1 MLRLIFLLLAGIASS
16 VDVGHALTLQR
27 PPEYFDLIGELR
39 HARVEDGETLLDIAR
54 RHDLGQN
61 EIVLANPALD
71 RWLPAAGAEVLLPTR
86 YILPNAKRAG
96 LVLNVPEMRLYFFP
110 KPAPGRGPVVI
121 TYPVSVGRMDW
132 RTPTGTTRVT
142 AKQKDPAWYPPASL
156 REEAMAA
163 GQALPA
169 VIPPGPA
176 NPLGRHA
183 LRLGIHGYLIHGTNK
198 PYGVGMRVTHGC
210 LRMYPEDIA
219 ALFNDIPVGTPVQ
232 IVNQPVKVGWLD
244 ETLYLEIHPPLPE
257 DSSENADFERQV
269 MQAISD
275 AIAAENT
282 KYRVLLRETA
292 ITTAIQTRNGI
303 PVAIS
308 R

>member
-1 MLRLIFLLLAGIASS
+1 MLLAGLLAM
-16 VDVGHALTLQR
+16 VRVGQALTLPR
-27 PPEYFDLIGELR
+27 PSLYTDVIGAIGR
-39 HARVEDGETLLDIAR
+39 THVEDGETLLDVAR
-54 RHDLGQN
+54 RHDLGQD
-61 EIVLANPALD
+61 EIVLANPGVD
-71 RWLPAAGAEVLLPTR
+71 RWLPGDGTEILLPAR
-86 YILPNAKRAG
+86 FILPEARRSG
-96 LVLNVPEMRLYFFP
+96 VILNVPEMRLYYFP

-121 TYPVSVGRMDW
+121 THPVSIGRMDW
-132 RTPTGTTRVT
+132 RTPIGTTRVI
-142 AKQKDPAWYPPASL
+142 AKQRDPAWHPPASL
-156 REEAMAA
+156 RKEAAAA

-169 VIPPGPA
+169 AVAPGPG

-183 LRLGIHGYLIHGTNK
+183 IRLGIHGYLIHGTNK

-219 ALFNDIPVGTPVQ
+219 TLFDDIPVGTPVQ
-232 IVNQPVKVGWLD
+232 IVNQPIKVGWLE
-244 ETLYLEIHPPLPE
+244 ETLYLEIHPPLAE
-257 DSSENADFERQV
+257 DSREYSDFEQQV
-269 MQAISD
+269 MKAIAD

-292 ITTAIQTRNGI
+292 IRTAIETRNGI